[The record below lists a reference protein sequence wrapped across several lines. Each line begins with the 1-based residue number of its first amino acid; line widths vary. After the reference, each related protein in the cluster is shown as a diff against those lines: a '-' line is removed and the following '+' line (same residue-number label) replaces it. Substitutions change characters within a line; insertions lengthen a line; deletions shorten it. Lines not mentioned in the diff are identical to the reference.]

1 MKQQHLLENTHID
14 LPFQVGAIWQI
25 TLYTI
30 YYYIL
35 QSRTFNV
42 FIEMITSSK
51 KTKNMAKCVTIM
63 VFFFRCSGTKID
75 YIRTHIWNWESKV
88 RTRYNNFL
96 G

>member
-1 MKQQHLLENTHID
+1 MFSVHNLRAISFFLTFRMKQQDLLENTHTD

-63 VFFFRCSGTKID
+63 VFFSL
-75 YIRTHIWNWESKV
+75 
-88 RTRYNNFL
+88 L
-96 G
+96 GNKD